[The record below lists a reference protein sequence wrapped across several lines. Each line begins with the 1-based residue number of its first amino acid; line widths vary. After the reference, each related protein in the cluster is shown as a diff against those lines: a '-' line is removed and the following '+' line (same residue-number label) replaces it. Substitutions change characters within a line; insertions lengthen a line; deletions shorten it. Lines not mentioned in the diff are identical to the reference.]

1 MKYFVADFKIV
12 CEAEQLQVARELL
25 SAAACEAG
33 FEAFEDSDEGLQGY
47 VQRPMY
53 DKEALDASIADY
65 MPDGVSVSYEVE
77 EVPDQDWNQG
87 WEDEGFEP
95 IGVNENLVIYDAKHT
110 DREMFAGDD
119 GVMRIFIEA
128 RNAFG
133 TGTHQTTRMIL
144 RRLLGMDVHGKSV
157 LDCGCGTGILGIT
170 ASRLGADPVLGYD
183 IDEWSADNAQH
194 NAALNGVENMDVL
207 LGDASVLDNVED
219 RFDIATSC
227 HPADAYLAGHLTQ
240 QAQMFGF
247 PYSGKDIDIKNPL
260 SDGQTL
266 NVADSECRVL
276 HIPGHTKGH
285 SAFYF
290 PNHDLVF
297 SGDALFHLSI
307 GRTDFPGGD
316 YSSLI
321 ESIENKLLTLPRQT
335 IVLPGHGEKTSIG
348 FEQTNNPYL

>member
-1 MKYFVADFKIV
+1 MACLCKNNAPFKYCFMKYFVADFKIV

-53 DKEALDASIADY
+53 DKEALDASIDDY

-183 IDEWSADNAQH
+183 IDEWSADNAQY
-194 NAALNGVENMDVL
+194 NAALNGVENMGVL

-219 RFDIATSC
+219 CFDIVIANINRNI
-227 HPADAYLAGHLTQ
+227 L
-240 QAQMFGF
+240 
-247 PYSGKDIDIKNPL
+247 
-260 SDGQTL
+260 
-266 NVADSECRVL
+266 VADM
-276 HIPGHTKGH
+276 P
-285 SAFYF
+285 AFRA
-290 PNHDLVF
+290 HMKEGAQLIL
-297 SGDALFHLSI
+297 SGFYEADVPMIEAAAKEQGLALCDVVTDEDWACALF
-307 GRTDFPGGD
+307 
-316 YSSLI
+316 
-321 ESIENKLLTLPRQT
+321 K
-335 IVLPGHGEKTSIG
+335 
-348 FEQTNNPYL
+348 

>member
-1 MKYFVADFKIV
+1 MKYFVANFKIE
-12 CEAEQLQVARELL
+12 CEAELMQPARELL

-33 FEAFEDSDEGLQGY
+33 FEAFEDTDDGLLGY

-53 DKEALDASIADY
+53 DKDALDAAIADY
-65 MPDGVSVSYEVE
+65 MPEGAAVSYAVE
-77 EVPDQDWNQG
+77 EVPDQNWNQG

-95 IGVNENLVIYDAKHT
+95 IGVSDNLVIYDAKHT

-144 RRLLGMDVHGKSV
+144 RRLLAMDVQGKSV

-207 LGDASVLDNVED
+207 LGDASVLDNVAEC
-219 RFDIATSC
+219 FDVVIANINRNILIADM
-227 HPADAYLAGHLTQ
+227 PAFRTHMKDG
-240 QAQMFGF
+240 AQLILSGF
-247 PYSGKDIDIKNPL
+247 YEADVPMIEAAAKEHGL
-260 SDGQTL
+260 SLCDVVTDEEW
-266 NVADSECRVL
+266 AC
-276 HIPGHTKGH
+276 
-285 SAFYF
+285 
-290 PNHDLVF
+290 
-297 SGDALFHLSI
+297 ALF
-307 GRTDFPGGD
+307 
-316 YSSLI
+316 
-321 ESIENKLLTLPRQT
+321 K
-335 IVLPGHGEKTSIG
+335 
-348 FEQTNNPYL
+348 